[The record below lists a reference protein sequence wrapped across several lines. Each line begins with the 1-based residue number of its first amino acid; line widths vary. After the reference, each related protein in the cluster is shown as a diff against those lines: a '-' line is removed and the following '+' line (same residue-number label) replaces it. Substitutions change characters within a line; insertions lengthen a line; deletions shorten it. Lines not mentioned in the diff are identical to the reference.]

1 MTPTEEH
8 SISIVICT
16 HERHVSIQK
25 TIASLCQLNYPDFEV
40 IVVDSSET
48 DLTVDSLELMK
59 NSCSFPLQIIRSKQR
74 NISISRNI
82 GIDRAAG
89 EFIFFIDDDAIPP
102 ADWIDKLL
110 AIYEE
115 RGNNC
120 AGVGG
125 IVRDMTTDGYP
136 LQYCRG
142 ISNIIS
148 NTIPIRSDDVIDRN
162 RWRSLSVS
170 AKRRLRQR
178 GASRRERES
187 QGWWYNG
194 LMGTNSSYRKDFLEK
209 INGYDE
215 FFEYFL
221 DETDLCLRLI
231 QAGYEIHYSDVIVDH
246 YPQPSHNRHDQRHLT
261 CWFSIAKNTTYFAIK
276 HAFNKI
282 PFPIFCLRL
291 ILLLTYRC
299 FLRIIRLKF
308 THHLSNPPIWQY
320 IQDSI
325 RGARLG
331 WQAGMNLYSNKI

>member
-1 MTPTEEH
+1 MTLNDN

-16 HERHVSIQK
+16 HERHAFIK
-25 TIASLCQLNYPDFEV
+25 TTIESLCQINYPGFEV

-48 DLTVDSLELMK
+48 DLTSNALELIK
-59 NSCSFPLQIIRSKQR
+59 KSCNFPLLIIRSKQR

-82 GIDRAAG
+82 GINKASG

-102 ADWIDKLL
+102 ADWLDKLL
-110 AIYEE
+110 AIYGD
-115 RGNNC
+115 RGTNC

-142 ISNIIS
+142 ITNIIS
-148 NTIPIRSDDVIDRN
+148 NTIPIRSHNAINYN
-162 RWRSLSVS
+162 R
-170 AKRRLRQR
+170 
-178 GASRRERES
+178 S

-194 LMGTNSSYRKDFLEK
+194 LMGTNSSYRKDSLEK

-246 YPQPSHNRHDQRHLT
+246 YPQPSHNRHDRRHLT
-261 CWFSIAKNTTYFAIK
+261 CWFAIAKNTTYFALK

-282 PFPIFCLRL
+282 PFPIFFIRL
-291 ILLLTYRC
+291 ILLLNYRC

-308 THHLSNPPIWQY
+308 THNLSIHTIWQY
-320 IQDSI
+320 IQESI
-325 RGARLG
+325 YGARLG
-331 WQAGMNLYSNKI
+331 WKAGIKLYTNKI

>member
-1 MTPTEEH
+1 MKPNDEH

-16 HERHVSIQK
+16 HERHVFIK
-25 TIASLCQLNYPDFEV
+25 RTIESLCRINYPCFEV

-48 DLTVDSLELMK
+48 DLTLNSLELIK
-59 NSCSFPLQIIRSKQR
+59 KSCSFPLQIIRSKQR

-82 GIDRAAG
+82 GINNASG

-102 ADWIDKLL
+102 ADWLDKLL
-110 AIYEE
+110 AIYGD

-148 NTIPIRSDDVIDRN
+148 DTIPIRSDDAISYN
-162 RWRSLSVS
+162 R
-170 AKRRLRQR
+170 
-178 GASRRERES
+178 S

-194 LMGTNSSYRKDFLEK
+194 LMGANSSYRKNSLEK

-231 QAGYEIHYSDVIVDH
+231 QAGYEIHYSDVVVDH
-246 YPQPSHNRHDQRHLT
+246 YPQPSHNRHDRKHLT
-261 CWFSIAKNTTYFAIK
+261 CWFSIAKNTTYFALK

-308 THHLSNPPIWQY
+308 THHLSNPSIWQY

-325 RGARLG
+325 YGARLG
-331 WQAGMNLYSNKI
+331 WKAGINLYSNKT

>member
-1 MTPTEEH
+1 MTLNEKH
-8 SISIVICT
+8 SVSIVICT
-16 HERHVSIQK
+16 HERHESIIK
-25 TIASLCQLNYPDFEV
+25 TIASLCQLNYSDFEV

-48 DLTVDSLELMK
+48 DLTANSIELMK
-59 NSCSFPLQIIRSKQR
+59 NSCSFPLHIIRAKQR

-82 GIDRAAG
+82 GIDRASG

-102 ADWIDKLL
+102 NDWLDKLL
-110 AIYEE
+110 AVYEE

-142 ISNIIS
+142 ISNLMS
-148 NTIPIRSDDVIDRN
+148 NTIPIRSGNAINYN
-162 RWRSLSVS
+162 RSP
-170 AKRRLRQR
+170 
-178 GASRRERES
+178 
-187 QGWWYNG
+187 GWWHNG

-209 INGYDE
+209 VNGYDE

-246 YPQPSHNRHDQRHLT
+246 YPQPSHNRHDRKHLT
-261 CWFSIAKNTTYFAIK
+261 CWFSIAKNTTYFAFK
-276 HAFNKI
+276 HAFDRI
-282 PFPIFCLRL
+282 PFPIFCTRL

-308 THHLSNPPIWQY
+308 THNLSNYSIERY
-320 IQDSI
+320 FQDAI
-325 RGARLG
+325 RGANLG
-331 WQAGMNLYSNKI
+331 WQTGINLYLNKAQCHDQRITS